1 MKSIEVMVKSLRN
14 VAIWLFVYAI
24 VLTASGSILLLSPVT
39 NNFLGMLIAVSP
51 VIPVAFILHSIMQ
64 LLQHSDELQQRIQL
78 LSIGFSAAT
87 TGLGT
92 FAYGLLEN
100 YIGYPQ
106 FPPLPSSFIL
116 PIMVFLWA
124 IGMLYFKWRYR

>member
-1 MKSIEVMVKSLRN
+1 MKSIEVMVKSLKN
-14 VAIWLFVYAI
+14 VVIWLFVYAI
-24 VLTASGSILLLSPVT
+24 VLTASGSFLLLSPVT
-39 NNFLGMLIAVSP
+39 NRLLGILIAISP
-51 VIPVAFILHSIMQ
+51 VIPVAFILISVMQ
-64 LLQHSDELQQRIQL
+64 LLQHSDELQQKIQL
-78 LSIGFSAAT
+78 LSIVFSAVT

-92 FAYGLLEN
+92 FAYGLLEQ

-106 FPPLPSSFIL
+106 YTPLPSSFIL

>member
-1 MKSIEVMVKSLRN
+1 MKPIEVMVRSLRN

-24 VLTASGSILLLSPVT
+24 VLTASGSILLLLPVT
-39 NNFLGMLIAVSP
+39 NILLGFLIGLSP
-51 VIPVAFILHSIMQ
+51 VIPVTFILISIMQ
-64 LLQHSDELQQRIQL
+64 ILQHSDELQQKIQL
-78 LSIGFSAAT
+78 LSIGFSAIT

-92 FAYGLLEN
+92 FAYGLLEQ

-106 FPPLPSSFIL
+106 YPPIPSTFIL